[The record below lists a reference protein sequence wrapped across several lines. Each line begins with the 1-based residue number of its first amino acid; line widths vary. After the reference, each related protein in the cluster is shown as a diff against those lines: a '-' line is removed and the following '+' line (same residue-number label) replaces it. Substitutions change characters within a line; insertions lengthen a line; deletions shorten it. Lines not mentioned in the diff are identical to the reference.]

1 MKKTDYH
8 DVREKPYVKPR
19 PGNRSRPRIL
29 SSQNKM
35 KTWKTIET
43 WGFQKTLSKIS
54 EVFLKRSNA
63 LQRTTKNKRFL
74 KRMFPLSMNEK
85 FMVKKE
91 GPLPAE
97 VDHIA
102 GGDRTRKAFW

>member
-8 DVREKPYVKPR
+8 DVREKSYVKPR

-43 WGFQKTLSKIS
+43 
-54 EVFLKRSNA
+54 
-63 LQRTTKNKRFL
+63 
-74 KRMFPLSMNEK
+74 
-85 FMVKKE
+85 
-91 GPLPAE
+91 
-97 VDHIA
+97 
-102 GGDRTRKAFW
+102 